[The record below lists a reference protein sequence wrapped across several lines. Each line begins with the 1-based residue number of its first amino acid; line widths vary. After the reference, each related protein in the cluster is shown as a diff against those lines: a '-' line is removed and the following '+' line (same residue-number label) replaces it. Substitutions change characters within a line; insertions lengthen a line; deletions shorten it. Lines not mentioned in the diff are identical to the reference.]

1 MVHFDECEHKW
12 VFQTNA
18 INNTMI
24 WRTTFQCKNCN
35 QCITLE
41 EKCALEQTEIAN
53 KAFQE
58 QKESSEEQLKTQEK
72 SLKIQ
77 EDSLNTAK
85 KAMIISAI
93 AMSVSVV

>member
-18 INNTMI
+18 TNNTMI

-41 EKCALEQTEIAN
+41 EKCALEQN
-53 KAFQE
+53 KALQD
-58 QKESSEEQLKTQEK
+58 SAL
-72 SLKIQ
+72 IQ
-77 EDSLNTAK
+77 ERNTRI
-85 KAMIISAI
+85 AMWGVIISTASCLI
-93 AMSVSVV
+93 ALFVFLFGDKTLFLQ